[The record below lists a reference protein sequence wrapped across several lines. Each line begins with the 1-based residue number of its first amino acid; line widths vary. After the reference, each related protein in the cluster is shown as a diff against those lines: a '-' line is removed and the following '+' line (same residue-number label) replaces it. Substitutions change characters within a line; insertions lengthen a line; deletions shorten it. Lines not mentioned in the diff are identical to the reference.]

1 MLAACRPPPALAESS
16 VQHVHRLRQHHTT
29 ALSPIPSSRSS
40 RHEHEAAAIVAM
52 SESKLDQIV
61 KGAPPPS
68 VTAPQV
74 AAAARDVRPVD
85 PTSLLPS
92 SPPQIYLNLLILE
105 ASLRAQYLTL
115 RARRRQNT
123 FVLTLL
129 ALWTAYFG
137 YALFLRPRE
146 DGTGVGGSVYWVVD
160 TGEKLAFTSGIVTAV
175 LFWATGQW
183 ERGVRWPRRWVAV
196 ANRGLRS
203 MNCKIVLIK
212 ASWWREILS
221 HLSFLVPYQL
231 FFPTPGSSY
240 HYVEPDKKDPRTR
253 LAHND
258 HGLLEEDVAP
268 GGDYVKLL
276 LLPKPFSADFRQN
289 WEIYR
294 TEYWEKENERRAELR
309 RRIKQ
314 RERELAKQE
323 GGWLWW
329 TGWRG
334 WNHARG
340 LARGA
345 DVEKTHHHHHHHAHA
360 HSASHLEVPKD
371 KKRRPSVVKDR
382 MRDRSHSRSSSRST
396 TPTLDADAQFGRER
410 RWSNSTTGST
420 TNTERRKKKPTSGL
434 AKPSRLT
441 PSNSVS
447 RPKTPNS
454 DSDAMPAFSKRAST
468 MSTVSTDS
476 DRSATLTPDERSGS
490 ATPLV

>member
-1 MLAACRPPPALAESS
+1 
-16 VQHVHRLRQHHTT
+16 
-29 ALSPIPSSRSS
+29 
-40 RHEHEAAAIVAM
+40 M
-52 SESKLDQIV
+52 SEAKLDQLV
-61 KGAPPPS
+61 KGAPPPT

-74 AAAARDVRPVD
+74 AAAVRPTD

-105 ASLRAQYLTL
+105 ASLRSQYLTL

-129 ALWTAYFG
+129 ALWTASFG

-183 ERGVRWPRRWVAV
+183 ERGVRWPRRWIAV

-212 ASWWREILS
+212 GPWWREMVS
-221 HLSFLVPYQL
+221 HLSFLIPYQL

-240 HYVEPDKKDPRTR
+240 HYVEPDKKDPRLR
-253 LAHND
+253 LAQND
-258 HGLLEEDVAP
+258 RVLLEEDVAP

-309 RRIKQ
+309 GRIKQ

-340 LARGA
+340 LSRGG
-345 DVEKTHHHHHHHAHA
+345 DVEKPHHHHHHHAHS
-360 HSASHLEVPKD
+360 HSSPHLEVPKD
-371 KKRRPSVVKDR
+371 KKRRPSVATDR
-382 MRDRSHSRSSSRST
+382 MIRERSHSRSSSRST
-396 TPTLDADAQFGRER
+396 TPILDSDEKFGRER
-410 RWSNSTTGST
+410 RWSNSTTGSA
-420 TNTERRKKKPTSGL
+420 TNTERRKKKPASGL
-434 AKPSRLT
+434 SRPSRLT
-441 PSNSVS
+441 PTNSMS

-454 DSDAMPAFSKRAST
+454 PNSELDDMPAFSKRASV

-476 DRSATLTPDERSGS
+476 DRSATLTPDEKSGS
-490 ATPLV
+490 ATPSL